1 MFLFASL
8 GSGSEGNSFLI
19 KTDKTIFMVDCGFNY
34 KETENRLSELGL
46 TFSDINH
53 ILITHEHEDHMRAI
67 KMIIKK
73 EKIQISCSYG
83 TAKKIGIVD
92 EVNIINP
99 GDIVVDNDLQ
109 VEVVPVPHDA
119 REPCHYVF
127 KKDTLKIGIITD
139 FGSLTPKI
147 IESYSN
153 LNYLVVE
160 ANHDANLLMK
170 SSYPTSLKN
179 RIFGKLGH
187 ANNDLTFDLISQI
200 KKDKLKKIIFCHLS
214 KQNNQKEIIKHT
226 VKEYFDKFQCEF
238 ISQENI
244 FKWSEIK

>member
-170 SSYPTSLKN
+170 SSYPTTLKN

-187 ANNDLTFDLISQI
+187 ANNDLTFELISQI

-226 VKEYFDKFQCEF
+226 VKQYFDKFQCEF

-244 FKWSEIK
+244 FNWSEIK

>member
-99 GDIVVDNDLQ
+99 GEILVDNDLQ

-244 FKWSEIK
+244 FNWSEIK

>member
-34 KETENRLSELGL
+34 KETENRLSELSL

-244 FKWSEIK
+244 FNWSEIK

>member
-8 GSGSEGNSFLI
+8 GSGSEGNSFLV

-109 VEVVPVPHDA
+109 IEVVPVPHDA

-226 VKEYFDKFQCEF
+226 VKEYFDKFKCEF

-244 FKWSEIK
+244 FNWSEIK

>member
-53 ILITHEHEDHMRAI
+53 ILITHEHEDHIRAI

-99 GDIVVDNDLQ
+99 GDILVDNDLQ

-160 ANHDANLLMK
+160 ANHDTNLLMK
-170 SSYPTSLKN
+170 SSYPTILKN

-244 FKWSEIK
+244 FNWSEIK

>member
-8 GSGSEGNSFLI
+8 GSGSEGNSFLV

-244 FKWSEIK
+244 FNWSEIK

>member
-170 SSYPTSLKN
+170 SSYPTTLKN

-187 ANNDLTFDLISQI
+187 ANNDLTFELISQI

-214 KQNNQKEIIKHT
+214 KQNNQKEIIKQT
-226 VKEYFDKFQCEF
+226 VEEYFDKFQCEF

-244 FKWSEIK
+244 FNWSEIK

>member
-99 GDIVVDNDLQ
+99 GDILVDNDLQ

-127 KKDTLKIGIITD
+127 KKDKLKIGIITD

-160 ANHDANLLMK
+160 ANHDTNLLMK
-170 SSYPTSLKN
+170 SSYPTILKN

-226 VKEYFDKFQCEF
+226 VK
-238 ISQENI
+238 
-244 FKWSEIK
+244 

>member
-73 EKIQISCSYG
+73 KKIQISCSYG

-160 ANHDANLLMK
+160 ANHDTNLLMK
-170 SSYPTSLKN
+170 SSYPTTLKN

-187 ANNDLTFDLISQI
+187 ANNDLTFELISQI

-244 FKWSEIK
+244 FNWSEIK

>member
-109 VEVVPVPHDA
+109 IEVVPVPHDA

-244 FKWSEIK
+244 FNWSEIK

>member
-226 VKEYFDKFQCEF
+226 VKEYFDKFKCEF

-244 FKWSEIK
+244 FNWSEIK

>member
-8 GSGSEGNSFLI
+8 GSGSEGNSFLV

-170 SSYPTSLKN
+170 SSYPTILKN

-244 FKWSEIK
+244 FNWSEIK

>member
-34 KETENRLSELGL
+34 KETENRLSGLGL

-99 GDIVVDNDLQ
+99 GDTLVDNDLQ

-160 ANHDANLLMK
+160 ANHDTNLLMK
-170 SSYPTSLKN
+170 SSYPTILKN

-226 VKEYFDKFQCEF
+226 VKEYFDKFKCEF

-244 FKWSEIK
+244 FNWSEIK

>member
-34 KETENRLSELGL
+34 KETVNRLSELGL

-244 FKWSEIK
+244 FNWSEIK

>member
-139 FGSLTPKI
+139 FGSLTPRI

-244 FKWSEIK
+244 FNWSEIK

>member
-99 GDIVVDNDLQ
+99 GDILVDNDLQ

-160 ANHDANLLMK
+160 ANHDTNLLMK
-170 SSYPTSLKN
+170 SSYPTILKN

-244 FKWSEIK
+244 FNWSEIK

>member
-160 ANHDANLLMK
+160 ANHDTSLLMK
-170 SSYPTSLKN
+170 SSYPTILKN

-244 FKWSEIK
+244 FNWSEIK

>member
-99 GDIVVDNDLQ
+99 GDILVDNDLQ

-244 FKWSEIK
+244 FNWSEIK

>member
-170 SSYPTSLKN
+170 SPYPASLKN
-179 RIFGKLGH
+179 RILGKLGH

-244 FKWSEIK
+244 FNWSEIK

>member
-147 IESYSN
+147 VESYSN

-187 ANNDLTFDLISQI
+187 ANNDLTFDLISLI

-214 KQNNQKEIIKHT
+214 KKNNQKEIIKHT

-244 FKWSEIK
+244 FNWSEIK

>member
-34 KETENRLSELGL
+34 KETENRLSGLGL

-67 KMIIKK
+67 KMLIKK

-99 GDIVVDNDLQ
+99 GDILVDNDLQ

-119 REPCHYVF
+119 REPCHYVL

-170 SSYPTSLKN
+170 SSYPTALKN

-187 ANNDLTFDLISQI
+187 ANNDLTFELISQI
-200 KKDKLKKIIFCHLS
+200 KKDKLKKITLA
-214 KQNNQKEIIKHT
+214 
-226 VKEYFDKFQCEF
+226 Y
-238 ISQENI
+238 SQL
-244 FKWSEIK
+244 KKTLGKK

>member
-34 KETENRLSELGL
+34 KETEKRLSELGL

-53 ILITHEHEDHMRAI
+53 ILITHEHEDHIRAI

-99 GDIVVDNDLQ
+99 GDILVDNDLQ

-226 VKEYFDKFQCEF
+226 VKEYFDKFKCEF

-244 FKWSEIK
+244 FNWSEIK

>member
-92 EVNIINP
+92 EVDIINP
-99 GDIVVDNDLQ
+99 GDILVDNDLQ

-244 FKWSEIK
+244 FNWSEIK

>member
-99 GDIVVDNDLQ
+99 GDTLIDNDLQ

-226 VKEYFDKFQCEF
+226 VIEYFDKFQCEF

-244 FKWSEIK
+244 FNWSEIK

>member
-34 KETENRLSELGL
+34 KETENRLSGLGL

-99 GDIVVDNDLQ
+99 GDIVDEIL
-109 VEVVPVPHDA
+109 
-119 REPCHYVF
+119 
-127 KKDTLKIGIITD
+127 L
-139 FGSLTPKI
+139 
-147 IESYSN
+147 SN
-153 LNYLVVE
+153 N
-160 ANHDANLLMK
+160 
-170 SSYPTSLKN
+170 S
-179 RIFGKLGH
+179 
-187 ANNDLTFDLISQI
+187 
-200 KKDKLKKIIFCHLS
+200 
-214 KQNNQKEIIKHT
+214 
-226 VKEYFDKFQCEF
+226 
-238 ISQENI
+238 
-244 FKWSEIK
+244 

>member
-34 KETENRLSELGL
+34 KETVNRLSELGL

-99 GDIVVDNDLQ
+99 GDILVDNDLQ

-226 VKEYFDKFQCEF
+226 VKEYFDKFKCEF

-244 FKWSEIK
+244 FNWSEIK

>member
-99 GDIVVDNDLQ
+99 GDIVIDNDLQ

-160 ANHDANLLMK
+160 ANHDTNLLMK
-170 SSYPTSLKN
+170 SSYPTILKN

-244 FKWSEIK
+244 FNWSEIK

>member
-34 KETENRLSELGL
+34 KETVNRLSELGL

>member
-179 RIFGKLGH
+179 RIFGNLGH

-244 FKWSEIK
+244 FNWSEIK

>member
-92 EVNIINP
+92 KVNIINP

-170 SSYPTSLKN
+170 SSYPTILKN

-244 FKWSEIK
+244 FNWSEIK

>member
-99 GDIVVDNDLQ
+99 GDTLVDNDLQ
-109 VEVVPVPHDA
+109 VKVVPVPHDA

-226 VKEYFDKFQCEF
+226 VKEYFDKFKCEF

-244 FKWSEIK
+244 FNWSEIK

>member
-99 GDIVVDNDLQ
+99 GEILVDNDLQ

-214 KQNNQKEIIKHT
+214 KQNNQKEIIRHT

-244 FKWSEIK
+244 FNWSEIK

>member
-170 SSYPTSLKN
+170 SSYPTTLKN

-244 FKWSEIK
+244 FNWSEIK

>member
-170 SSYPTSLKN
+170 SSYPTILKN

-244 FKWSEIK
+244 FNWSEIK

>member
-19 KTDKTIFMVDCGFNY
+19 KTDKTIFMVECGFNY

-214 KQNNQKEIIKHT
+214 KQNNRKEIIQHT

-244 FKWSEIK
+244 FNWSEIK

>member
-8 GSGSEGNSFLI
+8 GSGSEGNSFLV

-109 VEVVPVPHDA
+109 IEVVPVPHDA

-244 FKWSEIK
+244 FNWSEIK